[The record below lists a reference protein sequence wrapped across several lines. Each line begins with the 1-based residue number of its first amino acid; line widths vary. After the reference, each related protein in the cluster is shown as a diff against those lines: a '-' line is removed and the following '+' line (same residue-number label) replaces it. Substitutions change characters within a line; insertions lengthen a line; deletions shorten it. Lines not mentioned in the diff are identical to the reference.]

1 MNIAIRP
8 DLVSKEL
15 ESDLDNSNL
24 LYSLPVGNG
33 EIKGTTGSISPT
45 TQSNCVLSVLFSGM
59 EARPYLAR
67 ALSVSAF
74 FRAIT
79 EAFRHQAHVLL
90 HRSDSSF

>member
-15 ESDLDNSNL
+15 ESDLDNSN

-45 TQSNCVLSVLFSGM
+45 TQSNCVLSVLFFGM
-59 EARPYLAR
+59 EARP
-67 ALSVSAF
+67 SVINKIA
-74 FRAIT
+74 
-79 EAFRHQAHVLL
+79 
-90 HRSDSSF
+90 